1 MAGEMIQNIAAYL
14 KANPEAAQKAREYVK
29 AHPDDVK
36 TALKEI
42 QTGKFA
48 RGWVKEYQT
57 GYKKYNALLKK
68 GEKHSIEKVGER
80 LRGMMPWMKKRSVKG
95 VQAAY

>member
-14 KANPEAAQKAREYVK
+14 KANPEAAQRAREYVK

-42 QTGKFA
+42 A
-48 RGWVKEYQT
+48 ERRGWDLSQIDT
-57 GYKKYNALLKK
+57 TALKNELT
-68 GEKHSIEKVGER
+68 R
-80 LRGMMPWMKKRSVKG
+80 M
-95 VQAAY
+95 AA

>member
-42 QTGKFA
+42 A
-48 RGWVKEYQT
+48 ERRGWDLSQIDT
-57 GYKKYNALLKK
+57 TALKNELT
-68 GEKHSIEKVGER
+68 R
-80 LRGMMPWMKKRSVKG
+80 M
-95 VQAAY
+95 AA

>member
-42 QTGKFA
+42 A
-48 RGWVKEYQT
+48 ERRGWDLSKIDT
-57 GYKKYNALLKK
+57 TALKNELT
-68 GEKHSIEKVGER
+68 R
-80 LRGMMPWMKKRSVKG
+80 M
-95 VQAAY
+95 AA